1 MSQFRENLWTD
12 RRTYGKMDRPNF
24 IGPLQPRL
32 GVPKFVEKDVR
43 LKIKLTS
50 LNTSEC
56 AEINRILNMLGS

>member
-1 MSQFRENLWTD
+1 
-12 RRTYGKMDRPNF
+12 MDRPNF

-32 GVPKFVEKDVR
+32 GVPKFVEKDIR